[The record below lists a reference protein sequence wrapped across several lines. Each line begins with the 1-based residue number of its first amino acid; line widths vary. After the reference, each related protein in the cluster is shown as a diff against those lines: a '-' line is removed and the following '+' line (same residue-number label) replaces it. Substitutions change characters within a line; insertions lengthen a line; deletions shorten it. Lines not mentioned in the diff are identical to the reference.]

1 LWDTKFLKPEVL
13 AIAYY
18 GTLTDAFEL
27 FNYIFLRNE
36 LLLSWKDIYSWYLML
51 FMDFYGILRHSNS
64 SSPLLVV
71 EIVSKAILPE

>member
-13 AIAYY
+13 AIAYC
-18 GTLTDAFEL
+18 GALTDAFEL
-27 FNYIFLRNE
+27 FNYIFLSNE
-36 LLLSWKDIYSWYLML
+36 LLLSWKDIYSWYFML
-51 FMDFYGILRHSNS
+51 FMDFYGILRHPNS